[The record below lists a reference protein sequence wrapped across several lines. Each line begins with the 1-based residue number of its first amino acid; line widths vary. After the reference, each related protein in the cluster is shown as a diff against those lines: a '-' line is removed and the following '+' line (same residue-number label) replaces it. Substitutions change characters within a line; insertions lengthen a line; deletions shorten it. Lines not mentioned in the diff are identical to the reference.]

1 MNVFRNIII
10 SVVIATLYYYM
21 MESSLPPDSN
31 CSFIATP
38 WTDVFAFIWGV
49 IIIYKSINYDDNLL
63 FILGAILIVEHICQL
78 LPKYTLFKPK
88 NKRK

>member
-1 MNVFRNIII
+1 MNVFRNIVI
-10 SVVIATLYYYM
+10 SVVIGTLYYYM
-21 MESSLPPDSN
+21 MEYSLPIGSN

-49 IIIYKSINYDDNLL
+49 IVIYKSINYNDDLL
-63 FILGAILIVEHICQL
+63 FILAATLIVEHIWQL